1 MLEIFKKTETGE
13 FIRLEQIEK
22 DCWVSLTAP
31 TKEELESVSNATGV
45 EPEALRAALDE
56 EERARMEIEDT
67 YHLILVD
74 SPEIE
79 KEMVDD
85 TERNR
90 YITMPLAIITSKDIV
105 ITVTLRETP
114 ILEYFKTGRVKD
126 FYTFKKTRFILQV
139 FYRVATVYLQYLRVI
154 NRESERLEDKLKESQ
169 RNLEIMEMHEL
180 EKALVYFTTALRSNE
195 AVFEKLR
202 KTEKVK
208 RYPEDEDLLEDVIIE
223 NRQALEMA
231 NIYSGILNSTMDTFS
246 SILSNNLNGVMKA
259 LATVTI
265 VMSIPTMIASF
276 YGMNV
281 PLPGQNQPYGFL
293 IVLGVALLIASIVAI
308 IFRKKDLF

>member
-1 MLEIFKKTETGE
+1 MLEIFKTTETGALLHPE
-13 FIRLEQIEK
+13 KIEK
-22 DCWVSLTAP
+22 DCWISLTAP
-31 TKEELESVSNATGV
+31 TPQELENVAEATGV
-45 EPEALRAALDE
+45 EVDALRAALDD
-56 EERARMEIEDT
+56 EERARVELEDN

-74 SPEIE
+74 SPELE
-79 KEMVDD
+79 KEIIDD
-85 TERNR
+85 TEHSR
-90 YITMPLAIITSKDIV
+90 YITMPLAIVTARDIV

-114 ILEYFKTGRVKD
+114 ILQYFKSGRAKD
-126 FYTFKKTRFILQV
+126 FFTYKKTRFILQI
-139 FYRVATVYLQYLRVI
+139 FYRVATVYLQYLRGI
-154 NRESERLEDKLKESQ
+154 NRESDRLEDKLKVSQ
-169 RNLEIMEMHEL
+169 RNREIMEMHEL
-180 EKALVYFTTALRSNE
+180 EKALVYFTTAIRSNE
-195 AVFEKLR
+195 AVFEKLL

-246 SILSNNLNGVMKA
+246 SVISNNLNVVMKS

-281 PLPGQNQPYGFL
+281 PLPGQNHPYGFPAVLGFAGLLAL
-293 IVLGVALLIASIVAI
+293 IVVI

>member
-1 MLEIFKKTETGE
+1 MLEIFKRAETGE
-13 FIRLEQIEK
+13 FMYLERIEK
-22 DCWVSLTAP
+22 DCWISLTAP
-31 TKEELESVSNATGV
+31 TPKELEEVANCTGV
-45 EPEALRAALDE
+45 EMDALRAALDE
-56 EERARMEIEDT
+56 EERARVELEDD

-79 KEMVDD
+79 KEMVDE
-85 TERNR
+85 TERSR
-90 YITMPLAIITSKDIV
+90 YITLPLAIITAKDIV

-114 ILEYFKTGRVKD
+114 ILQFFKTGRAKD
-126 FYTFKKTRFILQV
+126 FYTFKKTRFIMQI
-139 FYRVATVYLQYLRVI
+139 FYRVSTLYLQYLRVI

-195 AVFEKLR
+195 AVFEKLL

-246 SILSNNLNGVMKA
+246 SVISNNLNSVMKA

-293 IVLGVALLIASIVAI
+293 AVLGIALAAASIVAI

>member
-1 MLEIFKKTETGE
+1 MLEIFKTAENGDFT
-13 FIRLEQIEK
+13 RLENIEK

-31 TKEELESVSNATGV
+31 SPKELEEVAGMTGV
-45 EPEALRAALDE
+45 ELDALRAALDE
-56 EERARMEIEDT
+56 EEKARIELEDN

-79 KEMVDD
+79 TELVDEV
-85 TERNR
+85 ERKR
-90 YITMPLAIITSKDIV
+90 YTTMPLAIITAKDIV

-114 ILEYFKTGRVKD
+114 ILQYFKTGKIKD
-126 FYTFKKTRFILQV
+126 FFTYKKTRFIMQV
-139 FYRVATVYLQYLRVI
+139 FYKVATVFLQYLRVI
-154 NRESERLEDKLKESQ
+154 NRESDRLEDKLKESQ

-180 EKALVYFTTALRSNE
+180 EKALVYFTTAIRSNE
-195 AVFEKLR
+195 TVFEKLLR
-202 KTEKVK
+202 TEKVK

-246 SILSNNLNGVMKA
+246 SILSNNLNNVMKA
-259 LATVTI
+259 LATLTI
-265 VMSIPTMIASF
+265 VLSIPTMIASF

-293 IVLGVALLIASIVAI
+293 FVLGGALLIASIIAI

>member
-180 EKALVYFTTALRSNE
+180 EKALVYFTTAIRSNE
-195 AVFEKLR
+195 TVFEKLLR
-202 KTEKVK
+202 TEKVK

-223 NRQALEMA
+223 NRQALEDVAQYLLA
-231 NIYSGILNSTMDTFS
+231 NETMDRKEF
-246 SILSNNLNGVMKA
+246 
-259 LATVTI
+259 LAVFGETEEEH
-265 VMSIPTMIASF
+265 SAPTEEK
-276 YGMNV
+276 
-281 PLPGQNQPYGFL
+281 
-293 IVLGVALLIASIVAI
+293 VAAEETE
-308 IFRKKDLF
+308 

>member
-276 YGMNV
+276 YG
-281 PLPGQNQPYGFL
+281 
-293 IVLGVALLIASIVAI
+293 
-308 IFRKKDLF
+308 D

>member
-1 MLEIFKKTETGE
+1 MLEIFKTAENGDFT
-13 FIRLEQIEK
+13 RLENIEK

-31 TKEELESVSNATGV
+31 SPKELEEAAGMTGV
-45 EPEALRAALDE
+45 ELDALRAALDE
-56 EERARMEIEDT
+56 EEKARIELEDN

-79 KEMVDD
+79 TELVDEV
-85 TERNR
+85 ERKR
-90 YITMPLAIITSKDIV
+90 YTTMPLAIITAKDIV

-114 ILEYFKTGRVKD
+114 ILQYFKTGKIKD
-126 FYTFKKTRFILQV
+126 FFTYKKTRFIMQV
-139 FYRVATVYLQYLRVI
+139 FYKVATVFLQYLRVI
-154 NRESERLEDKLKESQ
+154 NRESDRLEDKLKESQ

-180 EKALVYFTTALRSNE
+180 EKALVYFTTAIRSNE
-195 AVFEKLR
+195 TVFEKLLR
-202 KTEKVK
+202 TEKVK

-246 SILSNNLNGVMKA
+246 SILSNNLNNVMKA
-259 LATVTI
+259 LATLTI
-265 VMSIPTMIASF
+265 VLSIPTMIASF

-293 IVLGVALLIASIVAI
+293 FVLGGALLIASIIAI